1 MLFLR
6 RYSRFIALPLV
17 ALMMAVSMPLGV
29 SQAALVG
36 TEQVVDPSQADTN
49 RQSVAA
55 FIARDDVRA
64 ELRKMGVD
72 AAEAERRVAVMSDIE
87 IQRIATKIDASPAGQ
102 SAVGAVIGAIVTI
115 FIILLITDL
124 LGLTDIFPFVKRNE
138 SQNTGS

>member
-17 ALMMAVSMPLGV
+17 ALMMAVSMPLSV
-29 SQAALVG
+29 AQAALVG

-49 RQSVAA
+49 RQRVAA

>member
-49 RQSVAA
+49 RQRVAA

>member
-29 SQAALVG
+29 AKAALVG

-49 RQSVAA
+49 RQRVAA

-87 IQRIATKIDASPAGQ
+87 IQRIATKIEASPAGQ

-138 SQNTGS
+138 SQNTDS

>member
-17 ALMMAVSMPLGV
+17 ALMMAVSVPLGV
-29 SQAALVG
+29 AQAALVG

-49 RQSVAA
+49 RQRVAA

-72 AAEAERRVAVMSDIE
+72 GAEAERRVAVMSDIE

-102 SAVGAVIGAIVTI
+102 GAAGAVIGAIVTI

-138 SQNTGS
+138 SQNTDS

>member
-49 RQSVAA
+49 RQRVAA

-124 LGLTDIFPFVKRNE
+124 LGLTDIFPFVKRNASE
-138 SQNTGS
+138 NSGS